1 MTEPIR
7 IRTWAPGRVN
17 LIGDHTDYTGGLCLP
32 VAIDLGTT
40 VEGVRTSDRVRLT
53 SALDDTTT
61 DLAIDGS
68 SDATGWARYVGA
80 VIDEVHPTLGFE
92 GTITTTLPVGAGLS
106 SSASLEVAL
115 ALALGFDGS
124 LLELAQTA
132 QRAEHAAVGVPCG
145 IMDQLAAVF
154 GRDGHALLVDCRS
167 LEVLPVPFPDDA
179 DLVVL
184 NSGESRQLAGSA
196 YAQRRADCEAAEV
209 EIGSLRDATL
219 DDVARISDPT
229 IRKRARH
236 VVTENDRVMTV
247 AKALHRGDWSSVGE
261 AMDASHRSLRDD
273 FEVSTPT
280 LDALV
285 DNLAQTPGVH
295 GARLTGAGFGG
306 CVVAVTEP
314 GAIPFT
320 TPVRPS
326 RGARIA

>member
-1 MTEPIR
+1 MTEQTR

-32 VAIDLGTT
+32 VALDLGTT
-40 VEGVRTSDRVRLT
+40 VDGVRTGDRVRLR

-61 DLAIDGS
+61 DLALDGS
-68 SDATGWARYVGA
+68 NAETGWGRYIAA
-80 VIDEVHPTLGFE
+80 VIAEVGPDVGFE

-106 SSASLEVAL
+106 SSASLEVAV

-124 LLELAQTA
+124 LLELAQAA

-145 IMDQLAAVF
+145 IMDQVASVF

-167 LEVLPVPFPDDA
+167 LEVLPVPFPDGA

-184 NSGESRQLAGSA
+184 NPGESRQLAGSA
-196 YAQRRADCEAAEV
+196 YAERRAACEAAEAT
-209 EIGSLRDATL
+209 IGSLRDASL
-219 DDVARISDPT
+219 DDLVELGDPT
-229 IRKRARH
+229 VRKRARH
-236 VVTENDRVMTV
+236 VISENDRVMTV
-247 AKALHRGDWSSVGE
+247 AKALRRADWPAVGE
-261 AMDASHRSLRDD
+261 AMFASHRSLRDD
-273 FEVSTPT
+273 FDVSTPT

-314 GAIPFT
+314 GALPFT